1 MQLTLLA
8 NRATITGDPFI
19 AFFITDLLRSLRTQY
34 IIDIIKSYTRLSLD
48 FLAKTLNIGRDEAE
62 GLVVGLI
69 LDEKIKGR
77 IDQVQGVVVL
87 DRLSVV
93 HSSILRGDLRQWS
106 ELTRPVEQT
115 RPGSISRWGRWRR
128 SWIGCRGGL

>member
-1 MQLTLLA
+1 MTNLVQAYQMRDVLAAEKILKGQFRRAFPMRRMMQLTSPA

-87 DRLSVV
+87 DRL
-93 HSSILRGDLRQWS
+93 
-106 ELTRPVEQT
+106 
-115 RPGSISRWGRWRR
+115 
-128 SWIGCRGGL
+128 